1 MQTALDL
8 ALGGIS
14 LGGIYALTAFALS
27 MALATTHVL
36 NVAHGN
42 FIVFGA
48 ALAAFLLNVLKLGGA
63 ATAAAVLV
71 CFAAAGLL
79 FERAFVRPLL
89 GKTPGQI
96 LIGSILIT
104 FGFAVASEALLGYA
118 WARRVDPQP
127 SFSLTFPL
135 ARLTVGGAVL
145 SGTRLFI
152 LLATIALIAAFHL
165 FLTRTAL
172 GKAIRAM
179 AQNYEAAVILG
190 MNPRRISATVYLI
203 GITTTAAAG
212 MLLAL
217 ASPLDPYEGTR
228 LTLVALTVIIIG
240 GVGSLP
246 GALIGGAVLGVAE
259 VLTSFYAGGVWGP
272 VVYLVVFFAVLLV
285 RPQGLMGARAG

>member
-1 MQTALDL
+1 MQTVLDL
-8 ALGGIS
+8 AIGGIS

-48 ALAAFLLNVLKLGGA
+48 ALATFLLNVLKVGGA
-63 ATAAAVLV
+63 TTVVAVIV
-71 CFAAAGLL
+71 CFAVAGLL

-89 GKTPGQI
+89 GKTPEQI

-104 FGFAVASEALLGYA
+104 FGFGLASEALLGYY
-118 WARRVDPQP
+118 WARHVDPQP

-135 ARLTVGGAVL
+135 ARLGVGGL
-145 SGTRLFI
+145 TFSGTRLFI
-152 LLATIALIAAFHL
+152 LLVTAGVVAAFHL
-165 FLTRTAL
+165 FLTRTPL

-190 MNPRRISATVYLI
+190 MNPRRISAIVYLI
-203 GITTTAAAG
+203 GIVATAVAG
-212 MLLAL
+212 VLLVF

-240 GVGSLP
+240 GVGNLP
-246 GALIGGAVLGVAE
+246 GALVGGVVLGVAE
-259 VLTSFYAGGVWGP
+259 VVTSFYAGGIWGP
-272 VVYLVVFFAVLLV
+272 VVYLLVFFAVLLV
-285 RPQGLMGARAG
+285 RPQGLLAGRAA

>member
-1 MQTALDL
+1 MQTFLDL

-14 LGGIYALTAFALS
+14 LGGLYALTAFALS

-36 NVAHGN
+36 NIAHGN

-48 ALAAFLLNVLKLGGA
+48 ALATLLLNILKVGGA
-63 ATAAAVLV
+63 ASVLAVLA
-71 CFAAAGLL
+71 CFALAGLC

-89 GKTPGQI
+89 GKTPEQI

-104 FGFAVASEALLGYA
+104 FGFALASEALLAYY
-118 WARRVDPQP
+118 WARHVDPQP

-135 ARLTVGGAVL
+135 ARLSLGPITL

-152 LLATIALIAAFHL
+152 LLVTAGLIAAFHL
-165 FLTRTAL
+165 FLSRTPL

-203 GITTTAAAG
+203 GIVATAAAG
-212 MLLAL
+212 VLLIL
-217 ASPLDPYEGTR
+217 SSPLDPYEGTR

-240 GVGSLP
+240 GVGNLP
-246 GALIGGAVLGVAE
+246 GALLGGVVLGVAE
-259 VLTSFYAGGVWGP
+259 VVTSFYAGGIWGP
-272 VVYLVVFFAVLLV
+272 VVYLLVFFAVLLV
-285 RPQGLMGARAG
+285 RPQGLLGGRAA